1 LDLQTNL
8 NLKTVDFS
16 VVDLFDVDVS
26 SLSFKS
32 ALTASVLS
40 ALFFLSTPALVFAQA
55 AVTNGSRLSLPV
67 PTAQSIKASC
77 DRDLATAKALFKKI
91 EAGKVAGDVFAQMN
105 QLNMLIEDLSGPL
118 YIISN
123 VSPDKATRDAAE
135 ECTVKWSPLETEIYQ
150 SEALYK
156 KIKAAKSSNPIQA
169 AYQQELAQGFEDS
182 GVSLPVDKRTR
193 AKAIIEEITKHAKNF
208 EKNVRE
214 DKTRVLVKA
223 DDLAGVPNDVFKDI
237 KPGADGLLSLGLDY
251 PTYLPVM
258 ENATAEATREKMWR
272 AKVNEGSEA
281 NLALLDKIT
290 ELRRELAGLYGY
302 ESYAAFTLRR
312 KMARNP
318 DTVLKFLASV
328 KTQVTELEKSELAQ
342 LRTLKS
348 ELTNTAIEQTT
359 VRRWDTAYLQ
369 EQMRRK
375 RFSVNQ
381 EELRK
386 HFPTE
391 AAVKFML
398 QLSEK
403 LYGVQFQ
410 GRSNVGVFPSKSIA
424 KDKTIATPTWHPDVR
439 VFDVS
444 DLKTKKFI
452 GTVYLDL
459 FPREGKYNHAAVWPI
474 RNASTLVGRTPI
486 PVLVTNLNR
495 TGLTQDEFETLLHEF
510 GHALHGVL
518 SVATY
523 NAQAGTSVMR
533 DFVEAPSQMFEEW
546 ARRPEPLQLFAKM
559 CGGCPPLSDQQ
570 IEALNQSRKFGKGI
584 QYARQWVYAAFD
596 MALTHEKGGSSLEV
610 WKRIEG
616 ATPLGHVEGTRFPAG
631 FSHLV
636 GGYAAGY
643 YGYMWSEVI
652 ALDML
657 SAFGGQMLNEEVG
670 RRYRNTILSQ
680 GGQKPPH
687 ALVEAFLG
695 RQANSEAFFKEITG
709 QR

>member
-8 NLKTVDFS
+8 NLNLKVTFNA
-16 VVDLFDVDVS
+16 
-26 SLSFKS
+26 
-32 ALTASVLS
+32 ALTGCVLS
-40 ALFFLSTPALVFAQA
+40 ALFFSVTPTAVFAKTVAQA
-55 AVTNGSRLSLPV
+55 PARVSLPV

-77 DRDLATAKALFKKI
+77 DVDLATAKALFKKI
-91 EAGKVAGDVFAQMN
+91 EAGQGDAGKAGRDIFTQMN
-105 QLNMLIEDLSGPL
+105 QLNMLVEDLSGPL

-135 ECTVKWSPLETEIYQ
+135 ECTIKWSPLETEIYQ
-150 SEALYK
+150 SEALYN
-156 KIKAAKSSNPIQA
+156 KIKAAKTSNPIQA
-169 AYQQELAQGFEDS
+169 AYQQELTQGFEDS
-182 GVSLPVDKRTR
+182 GVSLPIDKRTR
-193 AKAIIEEITKHAKNF
+193 AKAIIEEITKHAKDF

-214 DKTRVLVKA
+214 DKTRVLLKPEE
-223 DDLAGVPNDVFKDI
+223 LKGVPDNVYKDV
-237 KPGADGLLSLGLDY
+237 KPSPDGLLSLGLDY

-258 ENATAEATREKMWR
+258 ENATTEATREKMWR
-272 AKVNEGSEA
+272 AKVNEGSEV
-281 NLALLDKIT
+281 NLGLLDKIT
-290 ELRRELAGLYGY
+290 DLRRELAALYGY

-348 ELTNTAIEQTT
+348 ELTSAALEQTT

-403 LYGVQFQ
+403 LYGVKFE
-410 GRSNVGVFPSKSIA
+410 GRTNVGVFPSKVVA
-424 KDKTIATPTWHPDVR
+424 KNQAAVATKTWHPDVR

-444 DLKTKKFI
+444 DAKTKKFI

-495 TGLTQDEFETLLHEF
+495 IGLTQDEFETLLHEF

-533 DFVEAPSQMFEEW
+533 DFVEAPSQMFQEW
-546 ARRPEPLQLFAKM
+546 ARRPESLQMFAKM
-559 CGGCPPLSDQQ
+559 CGGCPPLSNEQ

-596 MALTHEKGGSSLEV
+596 MALTHEKGGTSLEV

>member
-8 NLKTVDFS
+8 NL
-16 VVDLFDVDVS
+16 
-26 SLSFKS
+26 SLKVTFNA
-32 ALTASVLS
+32 ALTGCVLS
-40 ALFFLSTPALVFAQA
+40 ALFFLATPTVAIAKTVAKTGA
-55 AVTNGSRLSLPV
+55 PSPSRFSLPV
-67 PTAQSIKASC
+67 PTAQSIKAGC

-91 EAGKVAGDVFAQMN
+91 EAGKGAALGNVSSDIFALMN
-105 QLNMLIEDLSGPL
+105 QLNMLVEDLSGPL

-135 ECTVKWSPLETEIYQ
+135 ECTIKWSPLETEIYQ
-150 SEALYK
+150 SEALYT
-156 KIKAAKSSNPIQA
+156 KIKAAKTSNPIQA

-182 GVSLPVDKRTR
+182 GVSLPIDKRTR
-193 AKAIIEEITKHAKNF
+193 AKAIIEEITKHAKDF

-214 DKTRVLVKA
+214 DKTRVLLKP
-223 DDLAGVPNDVFKDI
+223 DELKGVPDNVYKDV
-237 KPGADGLLSLGLDY
+237 KPSADGLLSLGLDY

-258 ENATAEATREKMWR
+258 ENATTEATREKMWR

-281 NLALLDKIT
+281 NLGLLDTIT
-290 ELRRELAGLYGY
+290 DLRRELAALYGY

-328 KTQVTELEKSELAQ
+328 KTQVTELEKLELAQ
-342 LRTLKS
+342 LRVLKS
-348 ELTNTAIEQTT
+348 ELTSTTLEQTT

-403 LYGVQFQ
+403 LYGVQFE
-410 GRSNVGVFPSKSIA
+410 GRTNVGVFPSKAVA
-424 KDKTIATPTWHPDVR
+424 KNQAAVATKTWHPDVR

-444 DLKTKKFI
+444 DAKTKKFI

-474 RNASTLVGRTPI
+474 RNASALVGRTPV

-523 NAQAGTSVMR
+523 NAQAGTSVLR

-546 ARRPEPLQLFAKM
+546 ARRPEPLQMFAKM
-559 CGGCPPLSDQQ
+559 CGGCPPLSNEQ

-596 MALTHEKGGSSLEV
+596 MALTHEKGGTSLEV

>member
-8 NLKTVDFS
+8 N
-16 VVDLFDVDVS
+16 
-26 SLSFKS
+26 FKINA
-32 ALTASVLS
+32 ALTSSVLS
-40 ALFFLSTPALVFAQA
+40 ALFFLATPTTVIAKTVAQA
-55 AVTNGSRLSLPV
+55 QARIDLPV

-77 DRDLATAKALFKKI
+77 DRDLATAKALFKRI
-91 EAGKVAGDVFAQMN
+91 ETGKVYSGKSGRDIFAQMN

-135 ECTVKWSPLETEIYQ
+135 ECTIKWSPLETEIYQ
-150 SEALYK
+150 SEALYN
-156 KIKAAKSSNPIQA
+156 KIKQATSSNPIQA
-169 AYQQELAQGFEDS
+169 AYQQELTQGFEDS
-182 GVSLPVDKRTR
+182 GVSLPLDKRTR
-193 AKAIIEEITKHAKNF
+193 AKAIIEEITKHAKDF

-214 DKTRVLVKA
+214 DKTRVLLKPEE
-223 DDLAGVPNDVFKDI
+223 LKGVPDNVYKDV
-237 KPGADGLLSLGLDY
+237 KPSADGLLSLGLDY

-258 ENATAEATREKMWR
+258 ENATTEATREKMWR
-272 AKVNEGSEA
+272 AKVNEGSEV
-281 NLALLDKIT
+281 NLGLLDKIT
-290 ELRRELAGLYGY
+290 DLRRELAALYGY

-348 ELTNTAIEQTT
+348 ELTGAALEQTT

-391 AAVKFML
+391 AAVKFMM

-403 LYGVQFQ
+403 LYGVQFD
-410 GRSNVGVFPSKSIA
+410 GRTNVGVFPSKVVSKNSA
-424 KDKTIATPTWHPDVR
+424 GIATKTWHPDVR

-444 DLKTKKFI
+444 DAKTKKFI

-546 ARRPEPLQLFAKM
+546 ARRPEPLQMFAKM
-559 CGGCPPLSDQQ
+559 CGGCPPLSNEQ

-596 MALTHEKGGSSLEV
+596 MALTHEKGGTSLDV

-670 RRYRNTILSQ
+670 RRYRNTILAQ

>member
-8 NLKTVDFS
+8 NLNFTFNA
-16 VVDLFDVDVS
+16 
-26 SLSFKS
+26 
-32 ALTASVLS
+32 ALTTSVLS
-40 ALFFLSTPALVFAQA
+40 ALFFLAMPTVAFAKTVAQA
-55 AVTNGSRLSLPV
+55 PARVSLPV

-77 DRDLATAKALFKKI
+77 DVDLATAKALFKKI
-91 EAGKVAGDVFAQMN
+91 EAGQGDVGKAGRDIFAQMN
-105 QLNMLIEDLSGPL
+105 QLNMLVEDLSGPL

-150 SEALYK
+150 SEALYN
-156 KIKAAKSSNPIQA
+156 KIKAAKTRNPIQA
-169 AYQQELAQGFEDS
+169 AYQQELTQGFEDS
-182 GVSLPVDKRTR
+182 GVSLPIDKRTR
-193 AKAIIEEITKHAKNF
+193 AKAIIEEITKHAKDF
-208 EKNVRE
+208 QKNVRE
-214 DKTRVLVKA
+214 DKTRVLLKPEE
-223 DDLAGVPNDVFKDI
+223 LKGVPDNVYKDV
-237 KPGADGLLSLGLDY
+237 KPGPDGLLSLGLDY

-258 ENATAEATREKMWR
+258 ENATTEATREKMWR
-272 AKVNEGSEA
+272 AKVNEGSEV
-281 NLALLDKIT
+281 NLGLLDKIT
-290 ELRRELAGLYGY
+290 DLRRELAALYGY

-328 KTQVTELEKSELAQ
+328 KIQVTELEKSELAQ

-348 ELTNTAIEQTT
+348 ELTSTALEQTT

-403 LYGVQFQ
+403 LYGVQFE
-410 GRSNVGVFPSKSIA
+410 GRTNVGVFPSKVVSKNQA
-424 KDKTIATPTWHPDVR
+424 AVATKTWHPDVR

-444 DLKTKKFI
+444 DAKTKKFI

-546 ARRPEPLQLFAKM
+546 ARRPEPLQMFAKM
-559 CGGCPPLSDQQ
+559 CGGCPPLSNEQ

-596 MALTHEKGGSSLEV
+596 MALTHEKGGTSLEV

-657 SAFGGQMLNEEVG
+657 SAFGGQMLSEEVG